1 MWKLDFSQAPSPK
14 LAVVFSLMVY
24 PGAGQALNRSWIKA
38 VLVALA
44 FTLAL
49 VALVLTGGLGLWRFY
64 GALTS
69 LEEPISLVEALR
81 DTVLPGVATVVL
93 YFGAA
98 LEAWWEAGRVQASR
112 PSEEAPPVQASP
124 PPEEPAS

>member
-1 MWKLDFSQAPSPK
+1 MWKLDFSQAPSPR
-14 LAVVFSLMVY
+14 LALLFSLMVY

-49 VALVLTGGLGLWRFY
+49 VALVVMGGLGLWRFY
-64 GALTS
+64 GAVTS
-69 LEEPISLVEALR
+69 LEEPISLGEAMRGALF
-81 DTVLPGVATVVL
+81 PGVATVVL

-98 LEAWWEAGRVQASR
+98 LEAWWEAGRVARTS
-112 PSEEAPPVQASP
+112 APQKP
-124 PPEEPAS
+124 PA